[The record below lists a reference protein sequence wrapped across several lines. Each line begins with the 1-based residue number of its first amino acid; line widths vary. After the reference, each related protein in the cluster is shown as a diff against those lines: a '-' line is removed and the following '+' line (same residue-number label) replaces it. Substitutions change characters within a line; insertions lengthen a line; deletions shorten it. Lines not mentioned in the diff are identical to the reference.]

1 VSEILIVDQ
10 VSLKFEYKRA
20 RTLRDRLTRN
30 SDPHKSFWALREVSF
45 GLNAGES
52 LALLGP
58 NGSGKSS
65 LLKVVGGIHRP
76 TTGLVK
82 RRGQLGALLELGAG
96 FHPELSGRENIF
108 LNGAILGLTKRQIE
122 PVIEEIIDFSEL
134 RPFIDSPVKT
144 YSSGMYVRLGFAI
157 AVHTK
162 PDLLLVDEVLAVG
175 DESFQK
181 QCLIKIRE
189 LQSSGSSIVLVT
201 HNMQSA
207 LEFTQ
212 KGLLL
217 SHGRVIETGSTE
229 LCVIRYH
236 ELIDDGFGPI
246 ELED

>member
-1 VSEILIVDQ
+1 MSEILIVDQ
-10 VSLKFEYKRA
+10 VSLKFDYKRA

-45 GLNAGES
+45 GLKAGES

-65 LLKVVGGIHRP
+65 LLKVIGGIHRP
-76 TTGLVK
+76 TSGIVK
-82 RRGQLGALLELGAG
+82 RKGQLGALLELGAG

-108 LNGAILGLTKRQIE
+108 LNGAILGLTKKQIE
-122 PVIEEIIDFSEL
+122 PIVEEIIEFSEL
-134 RPFIDSPVKT
+134 RPFIESPVKT

-175 DESFQK
+175 DESFQA
-181 QCLIKIRE
+181 QCLAKIRE
-189 LQSSGSSIVLVT
+189 LQRSGSSIVLVT

-212 KGLLL
+212 NGILL
-217 SHGRVIETGSTE
+217 SHGKIVRAGTTET
-229 LCVIRYH
+229 CVIKLH
-236 ELIDDGFGPI
+236 ELIDDKFAPP
-246 ELED
+246 EAAD